1 MLDENE
7 LYEKWLG
14 TGEADRNEV
23 EGQLS
28 TSVQRHAQA
37 VVWENL
43 QETHPDSVQKIVMA
57 VMTQLGAF
65 RGKSKFSTWVHAIAQ
80 HIVDEELRRRTRYRQ
95 VFDETKS
102 VATDPHEEI
111 ENRARSVVPTILP
124 DFEGPIAFAE
134 FSEGLSDEDAALL
147 RYKRDGLSS
156 KEAAERMGTT
166 VEAVDSRW
174 ARLKPKVEKEFRT
187 ERRK

>member
-1 MLDENE
+1 MSDENE
-7 LYEKWLG
+7 LYQTWLATDG
-14 TGEADRNEV
+14 AERNDV
-23 EGQLS
+23 EEQLS
-28 TSVQRHAQA
+28 GAVQRHAQA

-43 QETHPDSVQKIVMA
+43 QETHPDSVQKIVLA

-65 RGKSKFSTWVHAIAQ
+65 RRESKFSTWVHAIAQ
-80 HIVDEELRRRTRYRQ
+80 HIVDEELRRRTRHRQ

-102 VATDPHEEI
+102 VVTDPHDEI
-111 ENRARSVVPTILP
+111 ENRARGVVPTIIP

-166 VEAVDSRW
+166 VEALDSRW
-174 ARLKPKVEKEFRT
+174 ARLKPKVAKEFRPG
-187 ERRK
+187 RRK